1 MVNHRIALYVF
12 IHSRTS
18 CSTVSR
24 FQAFHAPSGSSAS
37 FFLSP
42 YLQKSSENTFLLLHG
57 DFLLWQVRVPGF
69 PYICVCMLGS
79 VLYLQSPHR
88 TTVTTSPASSSSIRS
103 QSQSAG
109 SQGSS
114 ECSSL
119 QRSQMIVRAVLIF
132 EYSDILTSPVPPSL
146 DIQPRLPHGILH
158 PRRRRIQRVHL
169 RTAVPVRAANRG
181 DVGPHWMPL
190 RRGYGAPR
198 LRAAE
203 RASLHPCRPPLWRI
217 AASGRRI
224 HRQMSAAKEA

>member
-1 MVNHRIALYVF
+1 MGRSIRRCTL
-12 IHSRTS
+12 SRPPFLLSPKSHGLT
-18 CSTVSR
+18 
-24 FQAFHAPSGSSAS
+24 GSSVS
-37 FFLSP
+37 SLLSP

-69 PYICVCMLGS
+69 PYICVCALGS

-114 ECSSL
+114 EWSSL
-119 QRSQMIVRAVLIF
+119 QRLQMIVRAVLNF
-132 EYSDILTSPVPPSL
+132 AYSDIPAPPVPPSL
-146 DIQPRLPHGILH
+146 DLKPRLPLRVLH
-158 PRRRRIQRVHL
+158 VWREVVHRVHL
-169 RTAVPVRAANRG
+169 RAAVRAEGRCHVAFSFVRSGPG
-181 DVGPHWMPL
+181 D
-190 RRGYGAPR
+190 YGFR
-198 LRAAE
+198 LSSAE